1 MDTLY
6 VDTLYVDT
14 LYFLCRQ
21 VLVSDEEVSHLE
33 GFADEFIVV
42 GEVSAAVDAG
52 VGPVTLTRQILTKCL
67 RNLLCLVVSGVGTMV
82 SCTWSSGAHAW
93 LI

>member
-1 MDTLY
+1 M
-6 VDTLYVDT
+6 
-14 LYFLCRQ
+14 
-21 VLVSDEEVSHLE
+21 LVSDEEIPHLE

-67 RNLLCLVVSGVGTMV
+67 RHLLCLVVSGVTMIC
-82 SCTWSSGAHAW
+82 CTWSSGAHAW